1 MIACDGALAAYGV
14 APLRQLRLLLRNLL
28 EDVRLRSAL
37 LQWWLIN
44 LALLVRTQYAIVQKT
59 FDFLFFGLLERE
71 ELERPVGLVFV
82 ALGRQG
88 TVDSVQFSFDG
99 QLVHLKL
106 WPRFELPNSNLLA
119 HVADHSLTALIAIA
133 LKVNALARYRVHILK
148 IMKRAL
154 IMILWQCLALHA
166 LGLERLLD
174 HIHDPIDTMVV
185 ITGCI
190 LILRCILQFV
200 ATKCQ
205 SL

>member
-106 WPRFELPNSNLLA
+106 RPRFELPNSNLLA
-119 HVADHSLTALIAIA
+119 HVADDSLAAVVAVALEVNAFACDCVDVVEVVDGAGHVIWQRLALYA
-133 LKVNALARYRVHILK
+133 LK
-148 IMKRAL
+148 
-154 IMILWQCLALHA
+154 
-166 LGLERLLD
+166 LER
-174 HIHDPIDTMVV
+174 MVHVELRNNSLRSV
-185 ITGCI
+185 IIAGGV
-190 LILRCILQFV
+190 LILVV
-200 ATKCQ
+200 ALLVTSKGQ
-205 SL
+205 RL